1 MKKKWLHIFL
11 AVLLLCLLMAA
22 SPAMASETTEKTKT
36 KCDNCL
42 KITDF
47 IIG

>member
-1 MKKKWLHIFL
+1 MKKNWLHIFL
-11 AVLLLCLLMAA
+11 AALLLCLLMAA

-42 KITDF
+42 
-47 IIG
+47 GCVYMS